1 MSLKGKVVAIV
12 RPQDQVKE
20 LSDAIE
26 SLGGI
31 PYVAPLIEVKPAKD
45 QESLIK
51 LIKDTA
57 SGRLDII
64 AFMSQ
69 NGVKQTFETAKN
81 EGLEKSFKGHIK
93 KISLISIGPKT
104 KHELEKIGFSNV
116 KLPEEYSSYGLIKL
130 LEKTDL
136 KGKRI
141 GFTILAWLVSH
152 FSLHI
157 AFAAVNNN
165 NPPMGLIALIN
176 ICVAGAVYY
185 FTGGKDK
192 PTS

>member
-64 AFMSQ
+64 AS
-69 NGVKQTFETAKN
+69 KRR
-81 EGLEKSFKGHIK
+81 
-93 KISLISIGPKT
+93 KT
-104 KHELEKIGFSNV
+104 NLRNCKE
-116 KLPEEYSSYGLIKL
+116 
-130 LEKTDL
+130 
-136 KGKRI
+136 
-141 GFTILAWLVSH
+141 
-152 FSLHI
+152 
-157 AFAAVNNN
+157 
-165 NPPMGLIALIN
+165 
-176 ICVAGAVYY
+176 
-185 FTGGKDK
+185 
-192 PTS
+192 